1 MDEVFNTRLK
11 SKNYIFSLLTRVK
24 IKVLKIIYLG

>member
-11 SKNYIFSLLTRVK
+11 SKNYIFSLLTR
-24 IKVLKIIYLG
+24 IIYLG